1 MLEEKQTNMN
11 LSSRLAEALRIFRY
25 MIGPVFCSTLGLFT
39 SHHMNFFG
47 VDDLGKNY
55 TNAYIHIHR
64 KRSRKTTDNEYR
76 QTYLALVRR
85 EVV

>member
-1 MLEEKQTNMN
+1 
-11 LSSRLAEALRIFRY
+11 

-47 VDDLGKNY
+47 VDDLGK
-55 TNAYIHIHR
+55 NAYIHIHR

-85 EVV
+85 EVVLGPRLTDSCGKKAAKTHSGLHGV